1 MSLTGRNLTCAR
13 GDAVVFAGLDFD
25 IARGGIVVARGA
37 NGSGKT
43 SLLRLAAGYLA
54 PSVGEIRRDGT
65 PVADDPQRH
74 RASLHYIGH
83 LDAVKPALSV
93 AENLTFW
100 GHALTAKAG
109 TLPRPGVGQ
118 ALDRMGLAGLADM
131 PARYLSAGQR
141 RRLALAR
148 LVASPR
154 PLWLL
159 DEPTASLDA
168 AGMETVLDLV
178 SDHRSGG
185 GMVLAAVPRPFR
197 RRRCRHD
204 PVGGG
209 PRGWSVMTVFL
220 RIVVRD
226 VRLAFGQG
234 GGTMPAV
241 VFFLLAVTLFP
252 LGIGPETGILRRIA
266 PGVIWVAALLAAMLS
281 LDRLFQ
287 ADFEDG
293 SLDQLALTPLPLEL
307 VAAAKWPRALAF
319 PRACPCSPSRRCS
332 ASCSAS
338 TARDAPR
345 CCWPWP
351 RARRPSAWWAASGR
365 P

>member
-65 PVADDPQRH
+65 PIADDLQQH

-83 LDAVKPALSV
+83 LDAMKPALSV

-109 TLPRPGVGQ
+109 TLPRPSVGQ
-118 ALDRMGLAGLADM
+118 ALDRMGLAGLADI

-185 GMVLAAVPRPFR
+185 GMVLAAVHGPFAV
-197 RRRCRHD
+197 D
-204 PVGGG
+204 DAV
-209 PRGWSVMTVFL
+209 T
-220 RIVVRD
+220 
-226 VRLAFGQG
+226 VRLGRSRAG
-234 GGTMPAV
+234 G
-241 VFFLLAVTLFP
+241 
-252 LGIGPETGILRRIA
+252 
-266 PGVIWVAALLAAMLS
+266 
-281 LDRLFQ
+281 
-287 ADFEDG
+287 
-293 SLDQLALTPLPLEL
+293 
-307 VAAAKWPRALAF
+307 
-319 PRACPCSPSRRCS
+319 
-332 ASCSAS
+332 AS
-338 TARDAPR
+338 
-345 CCWPWP
+345 
-351 RARRPSAWWAASGR
+351 
-365 P
+365 